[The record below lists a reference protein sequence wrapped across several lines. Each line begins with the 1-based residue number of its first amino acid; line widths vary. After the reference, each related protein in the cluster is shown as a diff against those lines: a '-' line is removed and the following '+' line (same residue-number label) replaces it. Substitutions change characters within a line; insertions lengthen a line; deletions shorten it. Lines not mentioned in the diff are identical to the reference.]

1 MQFIAALSREA
12 YLARPEPKA
21 WRPQHEIIGSE
32 LFNRRQ
38 NHGQGDIRV
47 NANTAPTG
55 RRANPF
61 DLAGKVALVTGS
73 TMGIGEGIARTLGQ
87 AGAHVVI
94 SSRKTEDC
102 ARVAQR
108 FRDEGLSAEP
118 RVCHIGRMEDIAS
131 MAAHLSRVH
140 GGLDILVNNAVLSP
154 WRSIEDTDPSLFTKA
169 IEVNLRGNWYLSVE
183 AAKLMKPRGGGSI
196 VNIASVAAL
205 HPDRMLALYSTL
217 KTAMI
222 GMSRS
227 FALEYG
233 EFGIRV
239 NTVLPGV
246 IDTKLAAAFDV
257 AAREQILRNT
267 PLGRIGDPREIGYA
281 VLYLCAPSGAFVT
294 GASLVV
300 DGGLSIAS
308 H

>member
-1 MQFIAALSREA
+1 M
-12 YLARPEPKA
+12 
-21 WRPQHEIIGSE
+21 
-32 LFNRRQ
+32 
-38 NHGQGDIRV
+38 

-140 GGLDILVNNAVLSP
+140 GGLDILVNNAVL
-154 WRSIEDTDPSLFTKA
+154 K
-169 IEVNLRGNWYLSVE
+169 
-183 AAKLMKPRGGGSI
+183 
-196 VNIASVAAL
+196 SVAL
-205 HPDRMLALYSTL
+205 DRGYRSLAVHEGYRGQS
-217 KTAMI
+217 
-222 GMSRS
+222 
-227 FALEYG
+227 
-233 EFGIRV
+233 
-239 NTVLPGV
+239 
-246 IDTKLAAAFDV
+246 
-257 AAREQILRNT
+257 ARQ
-267 PLGRIGDPREIGYA
+267 
-281 VLYLCAPSGAFVT
+281 
-294 GASLVV
+294 LVPFR
-300 DGGLSIAS
+300 
-308 H
+308 